1 MLLFLPQRSAN
12 TTQRSSNIYD
22 FKCTATE
29 RKHCFRF
36 LLRRSFYL
44 LPAPSLILHLVILIS
59 NMFAVCSIC
68 VCLCIL
74 PCRLFCFVLF
84 LVVLCSQ
91 FAYLSADLLIISKYT
106 QHTRLCILC
115 NVQCIPANKIKSRN
129 YSRRSPA
136 IRKPKRCSLSERSN
150 KGKNCSP
157 YLSALIQTPH
167 LNAVCL
173 LAASLASWIFAFAFY
188 IFCSLIQ
195 TINWA
200 LLSATHS

>member
-1 MLLFLPQRSAN
+1 
-12 TTQRSSNIYD
+12 
-22 FKCTATE
+22 
-29 RKHCFRF
+29 
-36 LLRRSFYL
+36 
-44 LPAPSLILHLVILIS
+44 
-59 NMFAVCSIC
+59 MFAVCSIC
-68 VCLCIL
+68 VCVCIL

-136 IRKPKRCSLSERSN
+136 ICKPKRCSFSGRSN

-157 YLSALIQTPH
+157 HLSALIQTPH

-173 LAASLASWIFAFAFY
+173 LAASCILNLCFRFFCLFFSFSHSNNKLSTPFSDSQLIAFMRYLFIVMTRHSTALHRMSMPSSKYRENAFPKK
-188 IFCSLIQ
+188 SMKE
-195 TINWA
+195 
-200 LLSATHS
+200 